1 MKLSV
6 CVPTYNRASH
16 LADCLESVRIAREQA
31 GAEVQVCVSDNAS
44 TDRTATVVA
53 EMARKMGIDHR
64 RNEAN
69 LGAARN
75 FLKAVELARGE
86 FVWLLGDDDLLRPDA
101 LSTVLGL
108 LERNAGVDYFFINA
122 SRVDADFVRG
132 FPRPFDTANL
142 PPELPRFSPRLQE
155 GPLPFFDLVDPDIS
169 FDFLLGIFLS
179 VFRRRSWADNVGVLD
194 EAAVSDTRHL
204 STFDNTCPH
213 LKVFAKA
220 FAGSTAYFHPRPLT
234 ACLAGTREWAPLYP
248 FLRSVRLIEALD
260 EYRKNG
266 LPADRYRRCKNR
278 ALAHF
283 LPDLANMYVHRGSS
297 GWAYADP
304 VRLLLGA
311 APYPN
316 AWLSPLYYAA
326 RKLGAAAGLK

>member
-1 MKLSV
+1 MKLTV
-6 CVPTYNRASH
+6 CVPTYNRAGH
-16 LADCLESVRIAREQA
+16 LANCLESIRIARERA
-31 GAEVQVCVSDNAS
+31 GGEVQICVSDNAS
-44 TDRTATVVA
+44 TDATPTVVA
-53 EMARKMGIDHR
+53 AAAKKMGIDYR
-64 RNEAN
+64 RNETN
-69 LGAARN
+69 LGAAKN

-86 FVWLLGDDDLLRPDA
+86 FVWLVGDDDLLRPDA
-101 LSTVLGL
+101 LETALRL
-108 LERNAGVDYFFINA
+108 LAANPAADYFFVNA
-122 SRVDADFVRG
+122 SRVDADFVLG
-132 FPRPFDTANL
+132 FPQPFDTANL
-142 PPELPRFSPRLQE
+142 PPELPRVSPRLQE
-155 GPLPFFDLVDPDIS
+155 GTLPFFDLVDPDIS

-179 VFRRRSWADNVGVLD
+179 VFRRAAWVKNVGVLD
-194 EAAVSDTRHL
+194 DAAVSDTRHL

-234 ACLAGTREWAPLYP
+234 ACLTGAREWAPLYP

-266 LPADRYRRCKNR
+266 LPEDRYRRCKNH
-278 ALAHF
+278 ALAFF
-283 LPDLANMYVHRGSS
+283 LPDLANMYARRASS

-304 VRLLLGA
+304 VRLLLDA

-326 RKLGAAAGLK
+326 RKLGAAAGMK